1 MRVIQLQSIYYLIT
15 GIWPIL
21 SISTFQDITGPKT
34 DLWLVRMVGL
44 LVIAIGLTMLL
55 ATLNLRLTPEIVVL
69 ALASALAFTAIDVF
83 YSLNGRISKLYLGD
97 AVLELVIITAIIVS
111 KPWRSKS
118 PA

>member
-34 DLWLVRMVGL
+34 DLWLVRMVAL
-44 LVIAIGLTMLL
+44 LVIAIGLTLLL
-55 ATLNLRLTPEIVVL
+55 AALNRRLTVEIVVL
-69 ALASALAFTAIDVF
+69 AVTSALAFTAIDVF
-83 YSLNGRISKLYLGD
+83 YSLNGRISKVYLGD
-97 AVLELVIITAIIVS
+97 AGLELVIVAAIFAYR
-111 KPWRSKS
+111 PWRSKS